1 MSMRTSTTLSIIGFC
16 NLFLGSAGLVYGLI
30 LRIVIGSSGLWDN
43 AAFRRVFSGL
53 PFVETIFRDPEYIRF
68 VWWSTATD
76 FLCYLALL
84 FAGYWLYSRQP
95 WAWSWT
101 LACCGYLLVRSAI
114 KLLVLIVATVDTGL
128 GLAFAASA
136 FAIEIAYPILAIVIL
151 TRPVVIEGLRNGV
164 RERAATP
171 SLRALSERHRRI
183 SNLPRE

>member
-1 MSMRTSTTLSIIGFC
+1 MRTSTVLSIIGFC
-16 NLFLGSAGLVYGLI
+16 NLFLGSAGLVYGL
-30 LRIVIGSSGLWDN
+30 LVRIVMGTPSLWDN
-43 AAFRRVFSGL
+43 AAFRRVFAGF
-53 PFVETIFRDPEYIRF
+53 PFVETFSRDPEYLRF
-68 VWWSTATD
+68 VWWSTTTD
-76 FLCYLALL
+76 FLCYTALL

-101 LACCGYLLVRSAI
+101 LTCCAYLILRSVLKLAVLV
-114 KLLVLIVATVDTGL
+114 VATVDTGP
-128 GLAFAASA
+128 GLAFAAST

-164 RERAATP
+164 RERAAAP